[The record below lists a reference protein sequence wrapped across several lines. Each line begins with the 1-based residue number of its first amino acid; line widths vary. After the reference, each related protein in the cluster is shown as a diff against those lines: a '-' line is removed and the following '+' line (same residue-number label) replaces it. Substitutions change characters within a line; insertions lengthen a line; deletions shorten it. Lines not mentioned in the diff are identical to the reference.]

1 MLILILIDVQYSR
14 KAIFSFKKSLN
25 CQNHSFSGSISLV
38 KKSPPVKFQISPH
51 WGGGSLPLTPAPTA
65 IWKTLLNFQGFE
77 MQKWNIPTDR
87 AWKVDEKIGPFF

>member
-14 KAIFSFKKSLN
+14 KATFSFKKSLN

-51 WGGGSLPLTPAPTA
+51 WGGGSLPLAPAPTV

-77 MQKWNIPTDR
+77 MQK
-87 AWKVDEKIGPFF
+87 

>member
-38 KKSPPVKFQISPH
+38 KKSPPVKFQISPL
-51 WGGGSLPLTPAPTA
+51 WGGGSLPLAPTSPYRYLENLA
-65 IWKTLLNFQGFE
+65 EFSRF
-77 MQKWNIPTDR
+77 
-87 AWKVDEKIGPFF
+87 